1 MEAVI
6 SPIRTVVIVLITVL
20 LAVVTWTRCRL
31 ETLLVLLPG
40 RAADGPGGGKRI
52 SRIRPLSGEVGFV
65 K

>member
-1 MEAVI
+1 M
-6 SPIRTVVIVLITVL
+6 VIVLITMVL
-20 LAVVTWTRCRL
+20 AAVTWIRCRL

-52 SRIRPLSGEVGFV
+52 SRFRPVSGEVGFV